1 MTEHPKF
8 YDAHLADYR
17 KVAYIHSKEQYQ
29 EMYRKSI
36 DQPEAF
42 WAEQAEKYLSWDKK
56 WDFVLDYD
64 FKEAKIQWFGNAKLN
79 ASYNCLD
86 RHLDTIKDKIA
97 FYWEG
102 DRPEDAE
109 TYTYGDVY
117 ERVNRFAAVLKSRGL
132 QKGDRV
138 IIYLPMIIELPVAL
152 LACARIGAIHSV
164 VFGGFSAEAIAN
176 RITDSNAKLVI
187 TADGG
192 YRGGKP
198 VSLKGNVDAALENCP
213 NVETVVVVN
222 RTGADIK
229 LNPNKE
235 IWWH

>member
-17 KVAYIHSKEQYQ
+17 KVAYIHSKEQYH
-29 EMYRKSI
+29 RKCTKNPLIS
-36 DQPEAF
+36 PRLF

-117 ERVNRFAAVLKSRGL
+117 ERVNRFASGVEIQRSTKRRP
-132 QKGDRV
+132 GDH
-138 IIYLPMIIELPVAL
+138 L
-152 LACARIGAIHSV
+152 
-164 VFGGFSAEAIAN
+164 SAH
-176 RITDSNAKLVI
+176 D
-187 TADGG
+187 
-192 YRGGKP
+192 
-198 VSLKGNVDAALENCP
+198 
-213 NVETVVVVN
+213 
-222 RTGADIK
+222 
-229 LNPNKE
+229 
-235 IWWH
+235 H